1 MSSPLRKDTKNF
13 PSKSKELLP
22 PPNCRIY
29 AEIKDNHLA
38 YDNAKNK

>member
-13 PSKSKELLP
+13 INKKEELSPAPKGRQYRELQD
-22 PPNCRIY
+22 
-29 AEIKDNHLA
+29 AHQA